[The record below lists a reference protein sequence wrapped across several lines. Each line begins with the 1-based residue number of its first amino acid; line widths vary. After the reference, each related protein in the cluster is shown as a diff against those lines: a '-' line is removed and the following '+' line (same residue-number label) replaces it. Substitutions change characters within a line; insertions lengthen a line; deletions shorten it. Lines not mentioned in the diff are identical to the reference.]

1 MITGWRTSSA
11 NVARKIDRR
20 PAFTSTEI
28 YLPKVMIV
36 VSGEVRDLDYETD
49 VLSTIDWRGF
59 DPKDIAAR
67 IAPP

>member
-1 MITGWRTSSA
+1 
-11 NVARKIDRR
+11 
-20 PAFTSTEI
+20 
-28 YLPKVMIV
+28 V